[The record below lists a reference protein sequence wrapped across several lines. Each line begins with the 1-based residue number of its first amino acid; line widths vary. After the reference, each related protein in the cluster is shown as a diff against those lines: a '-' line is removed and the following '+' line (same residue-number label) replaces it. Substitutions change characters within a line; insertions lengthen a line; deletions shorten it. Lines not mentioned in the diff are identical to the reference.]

1 MRLGNI
7 SVISGQVGWLLEEG
21 PSASLGLS
29 RSLGLEAAV
38 VSRRALDVLSTFVIK
53 IAESRLDS
61 RGSTL
66 QP

>member
-7 SVISGQVGWLLEEG
+7 SVISGQVVWLLEEG
-21 PSASLGLS
+21 PSALLGLS

-38 VSRRALDVLSTFVIK
+38 VSPRALDLLSTFVIK

-61 RGSTL
+61 
-66 QP
+66 